1 MKSVNLDQST
11 ARRIRIAIFSFY
23 FLQGI
28 CFASWASRIPDIK
41 NLLGLDDAA
50 WGTMLLMIPIGQ
62 ITGMTFSGPLISRL
76 GSKKV
81 LLAAIVGYALT
92 LVGIALST
100 SQYTLLIILIVFG
113 FFGNFCNIAVNT
125 QGVTL
130 ENFYSRPIMAT
141 FHGGWSFA
149 GLLGGA
155 IGLLMTTLG
164 VNPLLHFVTIAIL
177 TLAGTVMNFQYL
189 QPDIKVAPIVSEKGT
204 QKNKPELF
212 LLLLGIVGFFGMA
225 AEGAMTDWNGLYLQD
240 VVNIETHLAPLGL
253 IAYMATMATGRFV
266 MDKVTQKWGRKRVL
280 QFSGL
285 SIFLGLFMTVAF
297 PNFIVAIVAFMIV
310 GFGTCGV
317 VPTLYST
324 AGQKTKIPTGM
335 ALTIVSSISFLGFLL
350 GPPIIGYIS
359 NVTNLRYSYALIGI
373 FGVCI
378 MIMSSRLK
386 VLKK

>member
-1 MKSVNLDQST
+1 
-11 ARRIRIAIFSFY
+11 
-23 FLQGI
+23 
-28 CFASWASRIPDIK
+28 
-41 NLLGLDDAA
+41 
-50 WGTMLLMIPIGQ
+50 
-62 ITGMTFSGPLISRL
+62 
-76 GSKKV
+76 
-81 LLAAIVGYALT
+81 
-92 LVGIALST
+92 
-100 SQYTLLIILIVFG
+100 
-113 FFGNFCNIAVNT
+113 
-125 QGVTL
+125 
-130 ENFYSRPIMAT
+130 MAT

-155 IGLLMTTLG
+155 MGLLMTTLG
-164 VNPLLHFVTIAIL
+164 AYPLLHFVIIAIL
-177 TLAGTVMNFQYL
+177 TLAGTAMNFQYL
-189 QPDIKVAPIVSEKGT
+189 QPDIKVTLIISENGA

-285 SIFLGLFMTVAF
+285 SIFLGLFMTVTF
-297 PNFIVAIVAFMIV
+297 PNFFVAIVAFMIV

-317 VPTLYST
+317 VPTLYSA
-324 AGQKTKIPTGM
+324 AGQKTRIPTGM

-378 MIMSSRLK
+378 MIMSSQLK
-386 VLKK
+386 VLKNKYKE